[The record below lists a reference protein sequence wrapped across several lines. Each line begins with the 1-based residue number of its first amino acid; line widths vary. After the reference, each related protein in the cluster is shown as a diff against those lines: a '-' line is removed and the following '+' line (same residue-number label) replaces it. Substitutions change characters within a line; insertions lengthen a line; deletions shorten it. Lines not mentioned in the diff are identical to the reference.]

1 VVVKAATQLSMIGT
15 TLHLV
20 VVVFGVMALSTTT
33 AAEAQMIM
41 ALCNFQ
47 EVSLAPCMAGGGGGN
62 NISCACCSSLN
73 RALDAGHR
81 RVCSLLLANPVLA
94 SLVTNLLTLPLLLP
108 LPGCFSTRPLSRP
121 AKVSLVGNVQ
131 PLFSFSR
138 SRNSFAR
145 TRISTRVLKK
155 ELESLPK

>member
-1 VVVKAATQLSMIGT
+1 MIGT

-20 VVVFGVMALSTTT
+20 VMVFGVIALSTTT
-33 AAEAQMIM
+33 GAGAQMLM

-47 EVSLAPCMAGGGGGN
+47 EVSLAPCMAGVGGGN

-81 RVCSLLLANPVLA
+81 CVCSLLLANPVLA

-108 LPGCFSTRPLSRP
+108 LPGCFLYAP
-121 AKVSLVGNVQ
+121 SLAACQGIFGRERTASVF
-131 PLFSFSR
+131 LF
-138 SRNSFAR
+138 
-145 TRISTRVLKK
+145 KK
-155 ELESLPK
+155 QKQFC